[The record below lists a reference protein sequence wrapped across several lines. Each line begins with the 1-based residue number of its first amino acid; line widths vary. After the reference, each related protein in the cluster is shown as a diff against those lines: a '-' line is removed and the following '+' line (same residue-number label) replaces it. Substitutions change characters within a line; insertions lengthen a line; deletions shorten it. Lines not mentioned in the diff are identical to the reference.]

1 MQHVIFTWHSLIVSM
16 HTHSGLQIAI
26 NFTHILTPTFFFFL
40 SQQVSTTISPSI
52 ISLPFPTIHRDLTT
66 WEGFLCW
73 GKIRQKRV
81 TFCFALPAAQHL
93 PHWGTKPSKA
103 WLPSIIRPDAIN
115 LILESNFLTF
125 CLKIHLFLYLVPQ
138 WTTFH
143 FYEALKRWSLHKVCF
158 TPCDWTGTNKDYS
171 LWWRWKKS
179 LEKLILKREI

>member
-1 MQHVIFTWHSLIVSM
+1 MYDVLTEEIECMHVIFTWHSFIVSL
-16 HTHSGLQIAI
+16 HTHSDLQIAI
-26 NFTHILTPTFFFFL
+26 KMHFTHILTPTSTLIEKTETISKCHLFYFYF

-66 WEGFLCW
+66 WEGFPCW
-73 GKIRQKRV
+73 GEIRQKRL

-93 PHWGTKPSKA
+93 PHGGTKPSKA

-125 CLKIHLFLYLVPQ
+125 FCLKIHLFFYLVPQ

-143 FYEALKRWSLHKVCF
+143 FYEALKR
-158 TPCDWTGTNKDYS
+158 
-171 LWWRWKKS
+171 
-179 LEKLILKREI
+179 